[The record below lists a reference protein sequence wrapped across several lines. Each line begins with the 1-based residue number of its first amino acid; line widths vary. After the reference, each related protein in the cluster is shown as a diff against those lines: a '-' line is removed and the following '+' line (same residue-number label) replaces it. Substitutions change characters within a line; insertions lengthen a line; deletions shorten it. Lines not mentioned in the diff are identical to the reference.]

1 MTQQHQSSPNQKNI
15 LDNEAVNATQ
25 LRQKAQ
31 GDDAG
36 ACHHQGACCTHC
48 RPEKS
53 GNQGQKGDIFHH
65 AECVAEPLNAE
76 SRIQRTE
83 PGAWQQVVVGLECD
97 VTGCRLWVDDDGEGR
112 NEPSAGSGLGVLGM
126 HERVEALGGRFALQ
140 PRHPRGMRVEADFPA
155 EAVRAVEMNHE

>member
-1 MTQQHQSSPNQKNI
+1 MHGAELLRPPVNQCPSQVMTQQHQSSPNQKNI

-83 PGAWQQVVVGLECD
+83 QC
-97 VTGCRLWVDDDGEGR
+97 
-112 NEPSAGSGLGVLGM
+112 GS
-126 HERVEALGGRFALQ
+126 RW
-140 PRHPRGMRVEADFPA
+140 
-155 EAVRAVEMNHE
+155 